1 MIFRWDNRADGWIAL
16 FAGRIDHMYRLISTI
31 WRSVMRERSLTNGV
45 GLTTLG
51 LGAAQFGNLYR
62 ETSDD
67 EVVAAVGAAWDA
79 GIRYFDTAP
88 HYGLGLS
95 ETRLGAALQAYPRD
109 EFVVSTKVGRMLVPN
124 PGHEHEQDTEGF
136 AVPAA
141 TKRQWDFSADGVRR
155 SLDAS
160 LERLGLDRVDIV
172 YLHDPDDFS
181 DEAASGAIPALIELR
196 EQGVIGAVGAG
207 MNQSAMLARF
217 VAEHDIDLVM
227 CAGRYTLLEQSAAQ
241 DLLPI
246 AQERGVEV
254 VVAGVYNSGLLSRRR
269 ATADAPYDY
278 DRAPAELVG
287 RANAI
292 ADICESHGVTL
303 PEAALAFPFLH
314 PAVSS
319 VVLGA
324 RSRDQVESNLARHSA
339 PVPDSLWRDL
349 VSAGLIEAP
358 AFADGPAST
367 TEGRH
372 A

>member
-1 MIFRWDNRADGWIAL
+1 
-16 FAGRIDHMYRLISTI
+16 
-31 WRSVMRERSLTNGV
+31 MRERSLGNGV
-45 GLTTLG
+45 KFTRLG

-88 HYGLGLS
+88 HYGVGLS
-95 ETRLGAALQAYPRD
+95 ETRLGAALRAYPRD
-109 EFVVSTKVGRMLVPN
+109 EFILSTKVGRMLVPN
-124 PGHEHEQDTEGF
+124 PGHEHEQDAEGF
-136 AVPAA
+136 AVPAV

-160 LERLGLDRVDIV
+160 LDRLGLDRVDIV
-172 YLHDPDDFS
+172 YLHDPDDFY
-181 DEAASGAIPALIELR
+181 DEAASEAIPALIELR

-217 VAEHDIDLVM
+217 VAEHDIDVVM
-227 CAGRYTLLEQSAAQ
+227 CAGRYTLLEQPAAE

-254 VVAGVYNSGLLSRRR
+254 VVAGVYNSGLLSRPRVS
-269 ATADAPYDY
+269 ADALYNY
-278 DRAPAELVG
+278 EKAPAELVG

-292 ADICESHGVTL
+292 AEVCERHDVTL
-303 PEAALAFPFLH
+303 PEAALAFPLLH

-324 RSRDQVESNLARHSA
+324 RSREQVDSNLARYSA
-339 PVPDSLWRDL
+339 RIPDSLWRDL
-349 VSAGLIEAP
+349 ASAGLLHAP
-358 AFADGPAST
+358 VFADGPAST
-367 TEGRH
+367 TEGSP